1 MFVSTKLIEMPEL
14 VYFVELAPR
23 IVGPSL
29 DSHVRLAPH
38 SITNLIVC
46 QSRFDNMRMQ
56 SCLVIDSVTTRNAS
70 LEFLEVTKNY

>member
-29 DSHVRLAPH
+29 DSHVELAPH

-46 QSRFDNMRMQ
+46 QSRFDKMHMH
-56 SCLVIDSVTTRNAS
+56 S
-70 LEFLEVTKNY
+70 